1 MLDLDKKIMN
11 IDSILCD
18 NIDLLDYKN
27 ITRSL
32 VSQNLLSQS
41 RNLVEHIAIKAY
53 SEGQDIPV
61 DWDTINKGLEYIK
74 QNNKYY
80 FLRKFH
86 NFLQQSKSHYTPDAE
101 GAERLM
107 LKYYQYFVMTRKFV
121 EDEFGLNIL
130 HNLEKFPISQDKTIE
145 IFHEKIVEKLKLQ
158 RIHIDYSKTERLYV
172 HKVMPFVV
180 NGKSYFEIVLT
191 PAYDTTSKFERFTV
205 YSNRMLP
212 THYSIKAAIFKDI
225 IEIDGNVMPIS
236 IMTEYTISIR
246 PCELTNFAKILNY
259 NFEINANHAEYLGM
273 MNYLTSSGASLLDIL
288 LFTDNRYTDVKNIMF
303 KNARTHNFEPVFDKC
318 RQLIKANKP
327 GANIIRYLLHTLKN
341 KVIKNQYT
349 PNSNDYLS
357 SLNLKYGCI
366 PFDEMPYASS
376 LVQHNPTASELYGCI
391 DSKNREHEIAA
402 QYILNNMSTNG
413 VLYTPEKELK
423 EYVSNAEQLINDF
436 NKKVYIKHKARRCI
450 DKFGGNYYIKGALED
465 TQYIINLLQEK
476 SQNGIQGYEHAM
488 HTWIENEK
496 EIDSAEKKDVL
507 KKLYSN
513 SKVALVYGAAGTGK
527 TYLIN
532 LLSQFLAS
540 QSKLYLAN
548 TYPAIENLRR
558 NVKVPNCEFMTIKK
572 YANSNEIDNKY
583 DVLIIDECSMISN
596 EDLSAV
602 LSKLDCEIMLFVGDT
617 YQIESI
623 TFGNWFSMS
632 KFFIPD
638 YTWYELSTPYRTKD
652 QKLLTLWDKV
662 RNIDENLTEYIVQN
676 NFSSNLDSSV
686 YEKQAEEEIILCLNY
701 DGLYGINNINR
712 FLQENNR
719 NKPHVWGLWTYKIGD
734 PILFNE
740 SNRFAPLIY
749 NNLKGTIIDI
759 EEDIEHDMI
768 WFTIEIDKP
777 LTELDVLH
785 YDLTLLECKNSGKS
799 IIKFYARKK
808 KESDDDNG
816 FADDTVIPF
825 QIAYA
830 VSIHKAQGL
839 EYDSVKVIITKEIDE
854 RITHNIFYT
863 AITRSKRLL
872 KIYWSPETQEKVLNS
887 FELSNS
893 KRDATIF
900 SAQTKINMIKTP
912 KRKISK
918 D

>member
-130 HNLEKFPISQDKTIE
+130 HNLEKFPINQDKTIE

-191 PAYDTTSKFERFTV
+191 PAYDTTSKFERFIV

-212 THYSIKAAIFKDI
+212 THYSIKAAIFKDT

-318 RQLIKANKP
+318 RQLIKANIP

-602 LSKLDCEIMLFVGDT
+602 LSKSDCEIMLFVGDT

-662 RNIDENLTEYIVQN
+662 RNIDEDLTEYIVQN

-808 KESDDDNG
+808 KESNDDNG

-900 SAQTKINMIKTP
+900 SAQTRINMIKTP
-912 KRKISK
+912 KRKMSK